1 MNVRKA
7 ILARKGTAFSCT
19 ATTLRGG
26 GKSAIR
32 FDSLPYAEKEKIWYS
47 CNADPV
53 RPDLIRQRTRQYGA
67 QVSESG
73 EIAIAA
79 NAEDLL

>member
-1 MNVRKA
+1 MNARKA
-7 ILARKGTAFSCT
+7 ILARKGTAFQCS
-19 ATTLRGG
+19 AAMLRRGG
-26 GKSAIR
+26 AFAAR
-32 FDSLPYAEKEKIWYS
+32 FDNLPYAEKEKIWYS
-47 CNADPV
+47 YNANPA